1 MLLYSDNTIC
11 LILYLYLLVLA
22 ILAIF
27 TCILNNL
34 LDKIV
39 DKSCNQLYTFII
51 KQYNVIFV
59 WYLLLN
65 LQIRNGENS
74 MINNLSTNIN
84 QNLKIKSKLK
94 FTLNI

>member
-39 DKSCNQLYTFII
+39 DKSCDQLHTFII

>member
-51 KQYNVIFV
+51 NNNVILFGICFSTTI
-59 WYLLLN
+59 N
-65 LQIRNGENS
+65 FQIRNGENS
-74 MINNLSTNIN
+74 
-84 QNLKIKSKLK
+84 
-94 FTLNI
+94 

>member
-1 MLLYSDNTIC
+1 MLLYSDDTIC

-39 DKSCNQLYTFII
+39 DKAATNYI
-51 KQYNVIFV
+51 
-59 WYLLLN
+59 LLL
-65 LQIRNGENS
+65 
-74 MINNLSTNIN
+74 
-84 QNLKIKSKLK
+84 
-94 FTLNI
+94 

>member
-11 LILYLYLLVLA
+11 LIPYLYLLVLA

-39 DKSCNQLYTFII
+39 DKSCDQLYTFII

-59 WYLLLN
+59 WYLF
-65 LQIRNGENS
+65 IYY
-74 MINNLSTNIN
+74 
-84 QNLKIKSKLK
+84 
-94 FTLNI
+94 

>member
-27 TCILNNL
+27 TCILNL

-59 WYLLLN
+59 WYLFIYYKPPN
-65 LQIRNGENS
+65 KKWR
-74 MINNLSTNIN
+74 
-84 QNLKIKSKLK
+84 K
-94 FTLNI
+94 FNDK

>member
-1 MLLYSDNTIC
+1 MLLYSDDTIC

-39 DKSCNQLYTFII
+39 DKSCNQLII
-51 KQYNVIFV
+51 YFYYKTITS
-59 WYLLLN
+59 YLFG
-65 LQIRNGENS
+65 IC
-74 MINNLSTNIN
+74 LSTTKPPN
-84 QNLKIKSKLK
+84 KKWRK
-94 FTLNI
+94 FNDK

>member
-1 MLLYSDNTIC
+1 MLLYSDDTIC

-39 DKSCNQLYTFII
+39 DKAATNYILLLYNN
-51 KQYNVIFV
+51 NVIFV
-59 WYLLLN
+59 WYLFFYYYKLPN
-65 LQIRNGENS
+65 KKWRKF
-74 MINNLSTNIN
+74 MINNLSANIN
-84 QNLKIKSKLK
+84 QNLNIKVNS
-94 FTLNI
+94 N